1 MDQGLNTEFR
11 EPSYTK
17 DCYIMR
23 EILKGGKLVF
33 RRTDGDVTYEV
44 LTREMI
50 KVQVF
55 CDVTLHH

>member
-11 EPSYTK
+11 EPTYK
-17 DCYIMR
+17 QEYYIMW
-23 EILKGGKLVF
+23 EILKGGKLGF
-33 RRTDGDVTYEV
+33 RRTAGDVTYEV
-44 LTREMI
+44 LTGEMI

>member
-1 MDQGLNTEFR
+1 
-11 EPSYTK
+11 
-17 DCYIMR
+17 MR

-44 LTREMI
+44 LTGEMI

-55 CDVTLHH
+55 CDVTLPH